1 MNQGTEQTEAT
12 RPQARS
18 AGSTCTSCDGDI
30 GADPAQSG
38 LNCARCG
45 QWHVLC
51 ADCTPNVSEHS
62 RDAAWTCPS
71 CRARPLDA

>member
-1 MNQGTEQTEAT
+1 MTPGTQHPEAT
-12 RPQARS
+12 RRQGGDPGA
-18 AGSTCTSCDGDI
+18 ACTVCDRDT
-30 GADPAQSG
+30 GADPAESG

-51 ADCTPNVSEHS
+51 ADCTPRMSEYS

-71 CRARPLDA
+71 CRARPLDS